1 MTASVRLVM
10 LWCLVC
16 AALWPGAGARAETPD
31 PLRGDQWSLDLI
43 GAACAWRV
51 VQGDADV
58 IVAIIDSGVDPQHPD
73 LVGRLLPG
81 RDFVDGDDDPSDA
94 NGHGTHVA
102 GIVAA
107 TLNNAEGIAG
117 LAPGVTMLPVRVLNE
132 RNVGTESAI
141 EAGIRYSVARGARV
155 INMSLGAT
163 LTIAAD
169 RESTR
174 VLNAIR
180 EAQAAG
186 AVVIVAA
193 GNDFVPFPNA
203 FAGEHPDAMVIA
215 ASDRSDV
222 KARFSNSGP
231 WIAVSAP
238 GVDVLSTMPT
248 YEVSLTSDDAPESE
262 RFRRGYDR
270 MSGTSQAVPHVAAL
284 AALLISAHPDW
295 SPAEV
300 RAQIERSA
308 QDVRTRNPGLEIGTG
323 RIDACA
329 ALGGDD
335 TAGAPAPVAP
345 PLELRVWG
353 FAAAQALAWLLV
365 LAGGIV
371 IAGWWSMRR
380 RRSGSAGDRRETPG
394 AALSAGQQWTVQV
407 IVFDDVSHVV
417 LAPGTTTIGR
427 DPACVLVVHGDT
439 SVSRRHARL
448 LVDEAGLQVEDAGSS
463 HGTFVNDRRITAPR
477 RLRRGDVLRLGQA
490 QLRIGIGDSRHVSH

>member
-1 MTASVRLVM
+1 MMAVTRLMIVGS
-10 LWCLVC
+10 LLY
-16 AALWPGAGARAETPD
+16 AALWPGSWARAEDAD

-43 GAACAWRV
+43 GAPCAWQV
-51 VQGDADV
+51 SQGRREV
-58 IVAIIDSGVDPQHPD
+58 IVALIDSGVDLQHPD
-73 LVGRLLPG
+73 LLGRLLPG

-107 TLNNAEGIAG
+107 ALNNAQGIAG
-117 LAPGVTMLPVRVLNE
+117 LAPGAMILPIRVLDA

-174 VLNAIR
+174 VLAAIR
-180 EAQAAG
+180 DAQAAG
-186 AVVIVAA
+186 VLVIVAA

-215 ASDRSDV
+215 ASDRLDV

-248 YEVSLTSDDAPESE
+248 YDVHLTSAALPESE
-262 RFRRGYDR
+262 RFRGGYDA

-284 AALLISAHPDW
+284 AALLFSAHPDW

-308 QDVRTRNPGLEIGTG
+308 VDVQLRNPGVAIGSG

-329 ALGGDD
+329 AL
-335 TAGAPAPVAP
+335 AGTEAMISPLPLPEPRETSAWWIAVAQ
-345 PLELRVWG
+345 VG
-353 FAAAQALAWLLV
+353 AWLLV
-365 LAGGIV
+365 LAGSSIV
-371 IAGWWSMRR
+371 AGWLFVRWRQRPLDTAHGRR
-380 RRSGSAGDRRETPG
+380 AV
-394 AALSAGQQWTVQV
+394 LSDHQRWMLRIT
-407 IVFDDVSHVV
+407 VFDDVSQM
-417 LAPGTTTIGR
+417 LLPPGVTTIGR
-427 DPACVLVVHGDT
+427 DPACTLALHGDT
-439 SVSRRHARL
+439 SVSRRHARIMA
-448 LVDEAGLQVEDAGSS
+448 DSAGITIEDTGSS
-463 HGTFVNDRRITAPR
+463 HGTFVNDRRIHAPR
-477 RLRRGDVLRLGQA
+477 RLRQGDALRVGQTQLRLDIVDQHHA
-490 QLRIGIGDSRHVSH
+490 SR